1 MDNKSKPL
9 VGVFAV
15 ATAAK
20 AWQKLKGP
28 EHKSNAELVEV
39 TSVYHLQQQ
48 HVCSS
53 SAVASSGPTT
63 RHASASLCQ
72 PSPADAFTSSAAGGQ
87 GGSAGN
93 IHAAVQSLRAS
104 PSHAAGLQPT
114 DSSESGVIG
123 GYRVDFA
130 QSGADVADAAV
141 GGASVAQQG
150 GENAEEGLDA
160 EQQASAAD
168 LRARVAA
175 RMRR

>member
-28 EHKSNAELVEV
+28 EHKGNAELVEV
-39 TSVYHLQQQ
+39 TSVYHLEQQ

-87 GGSAGN
+87 AGSAGN

-130 QSGADVADAAV
+130 QF
-141 GGASVAQQG
+141 GG
-150 GENAEEGLDA
+150 
-160 EQQASAAD
+160 
-168 LRARVAA
+168 
-175 RMRR
+175 